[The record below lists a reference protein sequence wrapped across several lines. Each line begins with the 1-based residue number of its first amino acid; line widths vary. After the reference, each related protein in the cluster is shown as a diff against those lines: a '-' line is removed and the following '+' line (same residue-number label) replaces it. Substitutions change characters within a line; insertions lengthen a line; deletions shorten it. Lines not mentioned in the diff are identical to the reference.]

1 MKSLLV
7 LVVRGYQVSLGH
19 LLPTVCRYYPS
30 CSVYAIE
37 ALERHGAWRGS
48 WLAVRRI
55 GRCHPFHAGGYDPV
69 P

>member
-1 MKSLLV
+1 MKLLFV
-7 LVVRGYQVSLGH
+7 LIVRGYQAFLGH
-19 LLPTVCRYYPS
+19 LLPASCRYYPS

-48 WLAVRRI
+48 WLALRRI
-55 GRCHPFHAGGYDPV
+55 GRCHPFRPGGYDPV